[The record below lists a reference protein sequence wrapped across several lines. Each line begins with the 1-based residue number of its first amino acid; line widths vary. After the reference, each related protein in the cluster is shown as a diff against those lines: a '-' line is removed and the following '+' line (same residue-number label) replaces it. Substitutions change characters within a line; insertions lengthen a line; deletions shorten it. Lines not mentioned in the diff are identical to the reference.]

1 MPFPRQPAR
10 RHAATVLAAL
20 AATACLL
27 PAAAIA
33 QDSWPAKPV
42 SLVVPYP
49 PGGTSDV
56 VGRQLAQRLKDELGQ
71 PFIVENKAGAATAIG
86 ATFVARAPKDGY
98 TLLLS
103 AGTTFT
109 VIPNFNDKLAY
120 KLDDFEP
127 VAPVATVPFAFVVK
141 KDFPAKTVKE
151 FAAYAKANPSKVN
164 NATNGQGSMVH
175 LLGELIASGL
185 DVKLTQV
192 HYKGAAPATMDMLAG
207 VVDSNVEALTSAVPN
222 ISTGQYRALAVLSAE
237 RQPLLPDVP
246 TFRELGYP
254 QVVGETWYGVFAP
267 AGTPKLVIDRL
278 GAALRKITASA
289 SFGEAM
295 RKIGNEAQTGNPA
308 ELRATTL
315 EQARLWGELIR
326 RLNIKAE

>member
-1 MPFPRQPAR
+1 
-10 RHAATVLAAL
+10 
-20 AATACLL
+20 
-27 PAAAIA
+27 
-33 QDSWPAKPV
+33 
-42 SLVVPYP
+42 
-49 PGGTSDV
+49 
-56 VGRQLAQRLKDELGQ
+56 
-71 PFIVENKAGAATAIG
+71 
-86 ATFVARAPKDGY
+86 
-98 TLLLS
+98 
-103 AGTTFT
+103 
-109 VIPNFNDKLAY
+109 
-120 KLDDFEP
+120 
-127 VAPVATVPFAFVVK
+127 
-141 KDFPAKTVKE
+141 
-151 FAAYAKANPSKVN
+151 
-164 NATNGQGSMVH
+164 MVH
-175 LLGELIASGL
+175 LLGELIATGL

-222 ISTGQYRALAVLSAE
+222 VSTGQYRALAVLSAE

-267 AGTPKLVIDRL
+267 AGTPRPVVDRL

-295 RKIGNEAQTGNPA
+295 RKIGNEAQTGSPA